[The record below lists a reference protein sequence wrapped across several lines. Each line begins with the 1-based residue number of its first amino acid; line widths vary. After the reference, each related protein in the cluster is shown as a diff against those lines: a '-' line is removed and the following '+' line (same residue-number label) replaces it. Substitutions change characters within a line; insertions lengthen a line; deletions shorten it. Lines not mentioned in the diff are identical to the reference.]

1 MELDKLIELF
11 QLCISDDVIMIIDI
25 VFNVKINSIMCMF
38 TLFYLRE
45 DASLLICY
53 CWL

>member
-11 QLCISDDVIMIIDI
+11 QLCISDDVIMMIDI

-38 TLFYLRE
+38 PSFYL
-45 DASLLICY
+45 
-53 CWL
+53 